1 MFSLGG
7 MIFAV
12 ISSSQTQV
20 GGGIGGGL
28 GRWVGSMS

>member
-1 MFSLGG
+1 MFHLGG

-20 GGGIGGGL
+20 RGGIGGGL
-28 GRWVGSMS
+28 GR